1 MSSPN
6 QLSFLPEDYL
16 EKKRQQRTN
25 FICAALFVIIMSG
38 VAVTFTVT
46 ERSLRAVE
54 QDHQETAKKHAE
66 AANLIEQERQL
77 REKQLKM
84 NNQANL
90 TASLLEKVPRSVL
103 LAELTNAKPAGV
115 SFLELTLDSKVRSGA
130 GAAANAPKSQFELKR
145 AAMEAANGT
154 GAKSTADIPQAKLYD
169 VTIKVTGVADNDSQV
184 AQFMASLN
192 KSKLVRDVNLLISDE
207 FVVNDSK
214 MRKFQVDMT
223 IDPNAEVQPGAIP
236 SKTAATTLDSAV
248 NSH

>member
-38 VAVTFTVT
+38 VGVAFTVT

-54 QDHQETAKKHAE
+54 KEHQEVAKKHAE
-66 AANLIEQERQL
+66 AASLIEQERQL

-84 NNQANL
+84 NDQANL
-90 TASLLEKVPRSVL
+90 TAALLEKVPRSVL

-115 SFLELTLDSKVRSGA
+115 SFLDLTLDSKVHA
-130 GAAANAPKSQFELKR
+130 HAAAAPKSQFEIKK
-145 AAMEAANGT
+145 AAMEAANGA
-154 GAKSTADIPQAKLYD
+154 GKHPADVPQAKVYD

-184 AQFMASLN
+184 AQFMSALN
-192 KSKLVRDVNLLISDE
+192 KSKLIRDVNLLISDE
-207 FVVNDSK
+207 YVVNDAK
-214 MRKFQVDMT
+214 MRKFQVEMSL
-223 IDPNAEVQPGAIP
+223 DPDAEVQPGALP

-248 NSH
+248 NPH

>member
-38 VAVTFTVT
+38 VGVAFTVT

-54 QDHQETAKKHAE
+54 KDHQETAKKHAE

-115 SFLELTLDSKVRSGA
+115 SFLDLTLDSKLH
-130 GAAANAPKSQFELKR
+130 AAPTPTAKSQFEIKK
-145 AAMEAANGT
+145 AAMEAANG
-154 GAKSTADIPQAKLYD
+154 GGKHPADIPQAKVYD
-169 VTIKVTGVADNDSQV
+169 VTIKVTGIADDDSQIG
-184 AQFMASLN
+184 QFIKKLN
-192 KSKLVRDVNLLISDE
+192 NSKLIRDVNLLISDE
-207 FVVNDSK
+207 FLVNDAK
-214 MRKFQVDMT
+214 MRKFQVEMT
-223 IDPNAEVQPGAIP
+223 LDPNAEVQPGALP

-248 NSH
+248 NPH

>member
-25 FICAALFVIIMSG
+25 VICAALFVIIMTG
-38 VAVTFTVT
+38 VGGAFVVT

-54 QDHQETAKKHAE
+54 RDHQQTASKHAE
-66 AANLIEQERQL
+66 AASLIEQEHQL

-90 TASLLEKVPRSVL
+90 TAALLEKVPRSVL

-115 SFLELTLDSKVRSGA
+115 SFLDLTLDSKVQAHS
-130 GAAANAPKSQFELKR
+130 ANAPKSQFEIKK

-154 GAKSTADIPQAKLYD
+154 AKHAADVPQAKVYD

-184 AQFMASLN
+184 AQFMANLN
-192 KSKLVRDVNLLISDE
+192 KSRLIRDVNLVISDE
-207 FVVNDSK
+207 YVVNEEK
-214 MRKFQVDMT
+214 MRKFQVEMT
-223 IDPNAEVQPGAIP
+223 LDPTAEVQPGALP

-248 NSH
+248 NPH

>member
-38 VAVTFTVT
+38 VGVAFTVT

-54 QDHQETAKKHAE
+54 KDHQETAKKHAE

-115 SFLELTLDSKVRSGA
+115 SFLDLTLDSKLHA
-130 GAAANAPKSQFELKR
+130 GAAAAAAKTQFEIKK
-145 AAMEAANGT
+145 AAMEAATGG
-154 GAKSTADIPQAKLYD
+154 GAKHTADIPQAKVYD
-169 VTIKVTGVADNDSQV
+169 VTIKVTGIADNDSQV
-184 AQFMASLN
+184 AQFMAALN
-192 KSKLVRDVNLLISDE
+192 KSKLIRDVNLLISDE
-207 FVVNDSK
+207 FVVQEAK
-214 MRKFQVDMT
+214 MRKFQVEMT
-223 IDPNAEVQPGAIP
+223 LDPNAEVQPGALP

-248 NSH
+248 NPH

>member
-38 VAVTFTVT
+38 VGVAFTVT

-54 QDHQETAKKHAE
+54 RDHQETAKKHAE
-66 AANLIEQERQL
+66 AASLIEQERQL

-115 SFLELTLDSKVRSGA
+115 SFLDLSLDSKVR
-130 GAAANAPKSQFELKR
+130 ANHAPAPKSQFEIKK
-145 AAMEAANGT
+145 AAMEAANGA
-154 GAKSTADIPQAKLYD
+154 AKHAADIPQAKVYD
-169 VTIKVTGVADNDSQV
+169 VTVKVTGVADNDAQV
-184 AQFMASLN
+184 GQFMAALN
-192 KSKLVRDVNLLISDE
+192 KSSLIRDVNLVISDE
-207 FVVNDSK
+207 YVVNDAK
-214 MRKFQVDMT
+214 MRKFQVEMSL
-223 IDPNAEVQPGAIP
+223 DPDAEVQPGALP
-236 SKTAATTLDSAV
+236 SKTAATTLDGAV
-248 NSH
+248 NPH